1 MDGLVTVI
9 GGSGFVGRYVVQA
22 LCRTGVRVR
31 VVCRRPR
38 QALFLKPLGNLGQV
52 QIAGGDVRHE
62 DRLAAL
68 LAGSTAVIN
77 LVGIL
82 NGDFD
87 AVQAKGAG
95 AVARAARAAG
105 ARALVHVSA
114 IGADRDSE
122 SRYGR
127 SKGEGEA
134 LVRAAFPEA
143 TIMRPSVIFGPEDN
157 FTNRFAAMARLA
169 PVMPVVAGDTRF
181 QPVWVGDVAE
191 AIVAAVSSPDKYGGQ
206 LFSLGGPRV
215 YTFRELI
222 AAILDEA
229 GARRTLVDVPAALAR
244 PMARIGSFLP
254 GAPITWDQWLML
266 QTDNVVPA
274 GTAGLEALGVAPTP
288 LEAKAPNWLVQ
299 YRKQGRFTRR
309 NANAA

>member
-1 MDGLVTVI
+1 MNGLVTVI

-22 LCRTGVRVR
+22 LCQTGVRVR

-52 QIAGGDVRHE
+52 QIAGGDVRRE
-62 DRLAAL
+62 DQLPTL

-77 LVGIL
+77 LAGIL
-82 NGDFD
+82 SGDFE

-95 AVARAARAAG
+95 AVARAAKAVG

-114 IGADRDSE
+114 IGADRESE

-134 LVRAAFPEA
+134 LVREAFPDA
-143 TIMRPSVIFGPEDN
+143 TILRPSVIFGPEDN
-157 FTNRFAAMARLA
+157 FTNRFAAMGKLA
-169 PVMPVVAGDTRF
+169 PFMPVVAGDTRF
-181 QPVWVGDVAE
+181 QPVWVGDVAD
-191 AIVAAVSSPDKYGGQ
+191 AVVAAVSDPEAFGGQ
-206 LFSLGGPRV
+206 LFTLGGPRV
-215 YTFRELI
+215 YSFRELI
-222 AAILDEA
+222 AAILAET
-229 GARRTLVDVPAALAR
+229 GTQRTLLDVPAAVARPLAR
-244 PMARIGSFLP
+244 VGSILP

-266 QTDNVVPA
+266 QSDNVVPTGA
-274 GTAGLEALGVAPTP
+274 AGLEALGVAPTP
-288 LEAKAPNWLVQ
+288 LEAKASNWLVQ

-309 NANAA
+309 PVAAA